1 MASTNPTP
9 APGESGASGT
19 AKKIGSSSICV
30 PGPALS
36 LFLLLLLPPPLLSTG
51 SFLHR
56 LPAGRTFHHGAR
68 HYRNKVDLRTCDS
81 GFNLFFLLDASETA
95 KEYWEESQRLV
106 EEMLKR
112 FTNPTVRIG
121 IVTYNSQG
129 ETQLPLTI
137 HRKKFEE
144 ALNNLKTVQLSGENL
159 LETGFVKV
167 NEDLRKEHLL
177 NPRKSSLIIAVT
189 TAPLKP
195 SSIPMIKAQ
204 AEEAWRMKG
213 SLYFMTYNDYNREQ
227 LVDITGRES
236 QVYATKG
243 LKKLDLAYQSLVANT
258 CMKMNAVG
266 VYFVCLFDTYDVGF
280 ERHVPDP
287 SNIENF
293 VCEYTLDGEALP
305 NRRADAVTPRSI
317 ICPGFVFEE
326 EDQELIV
333 RYSMDAGIT
342 FQGNMV
348 FRGTNCEDPLK
359 SAERTTMPSMITST
373 MTTNT
378 TTTTWMPMMPIST
391 TTTTQTT
398 TTPTTTRTTT
408 WMPMMP
414 ISTTTTTQT
423 TTTPTT
429 TRWTTTTPM
438 TATQTITVSTV
449 TWEMI
454 GKGVVTPE
462 STGPMVVTEK
472 PILDKSLYPVLVPT
486 LLIIP
491 VVICCI
497 CCCTNTD
504 KEPPPMEII
513 ERESDTCMQRCTP
526 VIIPCC
532 PYQEDMSRIEDKLDT
547 LCDFVQSCNQLPLM
561 WCQPGEQGQCF
572 NFTPLKPLCRQLPC
586 LPPNQGCFPLNIC
599 CAQCHYPPTIY
610 SQPPSMTL
618 PLISPPAE
626 ALCRT
631 TLSLPPP

>member
-398 TTPTTTRTTT
+398 TTPTTT
-408 WMPMMP
+408 
-414 ISTTTTTQT
+414 
-423 TTTPTT
+423 TT

-513 ERESDTCMQRCTP
+513 ERE
-526 VIIPCC
+526 
-532 PYQEDMSRIEDKLDT
+532 
-547 LCDFVQSCNQLPLM
+547 LPTKK
-561 WCQPGEQGQCF
+561 Q
-572 NFTPLKPLCRQLPC
+572 
-586 LPPNQGCFPLNIC
+586 
-599 CAQCHYPPTIY
+599 AV
-610 SQPPSMTL
+610 
-618 PLISPPAE
+618 
-626 ALCRT
+626 
-631 TLSLPPP
+631 LSLRRSQTRVCRDALQ

>member
-1 MASTNPTP
+1 M
-9 APGESGASGT
+9 
-19 AKKIGSSSICV
+19 CW
-30 PGPALS
+30 
-36 LFLLLLLPPPLLSTG
+36 
-51 SFLHR
+51 
-56 LPAGRTFHHGAR
+56 
-68 HYRNKVDLRTCDS
+68 
-81 GFNLFFLLDASETA
+81 SETA

-398 TTPTTTRTTT
+398 TTPTTT
-408 WMPMMP
+408 
-414 ISTTTTTQT
+414 
-423 TTTPTT
+423 TT